1 MSLAITVLHAAHA
14 TRMRSATSTAMITQ
28 VRYARTSRQSLGK
41 PVQSTPASGSK
52 SSMSLHQQPKPSQ
65 NSRWH
70 TEDGKQ
76 SSRPSHTPAALPVR
90 DPLRK
95 RTALNK
101 GTIQTDPAM
110 PKKVQRPKGAGSSPT
125 DLHRSRE
132 SPALNRRTQQQ
143 QQQQTQMKNSQQS
156 QLNDASHND
165 IPEEFRSVR
174 PSSVDHS
181 FPKTPKP
188 PVRFNLEKLG
198 LLSGYDKILLFRDF
212 TKYNMAAD
220 ALVVYTRLRVNNI
233 IHQLTYQDHH
243 AMFHLL
249 LSDAVDNR
257 RAINDVVGYMLQRKM
272 MPSES
277 LWAAYIQCCARK
289 WNDVQPAVWAF
300 EQMIESKMHVE
311 TATWN
316 DMLGMYL
323 QQDRDLKRY
332 ADGLQIWSRM
342 DDPATRAQPDLTTY
356 LHVIALYGR
365 LARVFDAE
373 EIYRRASLA
382 LTELVLSSKQIAACE
397 RRKRPA
403 LAIKVERD
411 MTVKLLNAMLAVY
424 STSDRVEKAL
434 TLANGMLEAGVMND
448 VDKTSQSTARDLYAL
463 LLKLCES
470 SKDLCSARTYFK
482 DAKRRGVHVDAVMF
496 GRLIY
501 INGLAGDLDGAREMF
516 DAALS
521 QLALDPNGMRSHNIH
536 TAYLRALAASG
547 NVDAAN
553 NWFFDDYS
561 KALPKGKRI
570 LRMVYN
576 MMIDLNTAAGNI
588 DLANKITRDLD
599 VAYHVKI

>member
-1 MSLAITVLHAAHA
+1 
-14 TRMRSATSTAMITQ
+14 
-28 VRYARTSRQSLGK
+28 
-41 PVQSTPASGSK
+41 
-52 SSMSLHQQPKPSQ
+52 
-65 NSRWH
+65 
-70 TEDGKQ
+70 
-76 SSRPSHTPAALPVR
+76 
-90 DPLRK
+90 
-95 RTALNK
+95 
-101 GTIQTDPAM
+101 M

-289 WNDVQPAVWAF
+289 GNDVQPAVWAF

-382 LTELVLSSKQIAACE
+382 LTEWFCPSKQIAACE
-397 RRKRPA
+397 RRKTTS
-403 LAIKVERD
+403 IGYQSERD

-434 TLANGMLEAGVMND
+434 TL
-448 VDKTSQSTARDLYAL
+448 QTACS
-463 LLKLCES
+463 KQLCES

-501 INGLAGDLDGAREMF
+501 INGLAGDLDGA
-516 DAALS
+516 
-521 QLALDPNGMRSHNIH
+521 H
-536 TAYLRALAASG
+536 
-547 NVDAAN
+547 AAN